1 MSAVIVVITVILMF
15 FLVGVMVGVVVV
27 FALSARRASRADH
40 RKNPADIGDGSRGAD
55 SGWPF

>member
-1 MSAVIVVITVILMF
+1 VSAVIVVITVILGF

-40 RKNPADIGDGSRGAD
+40 GKNPADIGDGSRGGD